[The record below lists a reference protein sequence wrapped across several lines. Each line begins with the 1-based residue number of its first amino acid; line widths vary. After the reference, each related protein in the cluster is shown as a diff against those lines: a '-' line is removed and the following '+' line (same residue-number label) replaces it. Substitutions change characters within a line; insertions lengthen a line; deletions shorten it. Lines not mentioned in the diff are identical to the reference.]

1 MERRRAKVET
11 LKKARNCVR
20 SELSHRNTR
29 ASIVSKTRTR
39 PLHRRFGEK
48 SCAISLS
55 RGTKCKIWTH
65 HHPPETSDDDDFL
78 SAQKKNEIGIR
89 TFFGPLAF
97 AWTENATLLDAV
109 VVFATETFAPTNVDE
124 VKAADM
130 FVIIKLFFVRVCL
143 WRIRHKAPKEGWLHR
158 TLYKKKEERFSSPKG
173 DRLIEK
179 IAKKQGKKNKRFL
192 FAETDALFWLRKKT
206 TFCLL
211 SNASSFLI
219 FSVTNL

>member
-1 MERRRAKVET
+1 MDERDAKVET
-11 LKKARNCVR
+11 PRDARNCVR
-20 SELSHRNTR
+20 SELSHRNTS

-55 RGTKCKIWTH
+55 SWTKCKIYLDA
-65 HHPPETSDDDDFL
+65 PPPAWNERRWWFL

-143 WRIRHKAPKEGWLHR
+143 WRIRESSKRRQMAPQNSLQ
-158 TLYKKKEERFSSPKG
+158 KKKRDFLQKR
-173 DRLIEK
+173 DRLIDRK
-179 IAKKQGKKNKRFL
+179 NCKKTRDFHSPRQTRSFDWKKN
-192 FAETDALFWLRKKT
+192 
-206 TFCLL
+206 
-211 SNASSFLI
+211 SSFLI

>member
-55 RGTKCKIWTH
+55 RWTKCKIWTH

-143 WRIRHKAPKEGWLHR
+143 WRIRSWKLQKKAGSTELS
-158 TLYKKKEERFSSPKG
+158 TKKKKRDFLHQKG
-173 DRLIEK
+173 RSIDRK
-179 IAKKQGKKNKRFL
+179 NCKKTRKKKQEIFIRRDRRAFDWEKKQL
-192 FAETDALFWLRKKT
+192 
-206 TFCLL
+206 CLL
-211 SNASSFLI
+211 SNSSSFLI

>member
-55 RGTKCKIWTH
+55 RWTKCKIWTH

-78 SAQKKNEIGIR
+78 SAQKKKNEIGIR

-143 WRIRHKAPKEGWLHR
+143 WRIRESSKR
-158 TLYKKKEERFSSPKG
+158 TLAPQNALQKEERFSSKRR
-173 DRLIEK
+173 DRLILEK
-179 IAKKQGKKNKRFL
+179 IAKKQGKKTRDFHSPRRQ
-192 FAETDALFWLRKKT
+192 TRFWLQKHN
-206 TFCLL
+206 CLL
-211 SNASSFLI
+211 SNSSSFLI
-219 FSVTNL
+219 FSVTNV

>member
-20 SELSHRNTR
+20 SELSHRNAR

-55 RGTKCKIWTH
+55 RWTKCKIWTH

-143 WRIRHKAPKEGWLHR
+143 WRIRLKAPKEGWLHR
-158 TLYKKKEERFSSPKG
+158 TLYKKKEERFSSKRRSI

-179 IAKKQGKKNKRFL
+179 NCKKTRDFHSPR
-192 FAETDALFWLRKKT
+192 FWLRKKT

-211 SNASSFLI
+211 SNSSSFLI

>member
-55 RGTKCKIWTH
+55 RWTKCKIWTH

-143 WRIRHKAPKEGWLHR
+143 WRIRSWKLQKKAGSTELSP
-158 TLYKKKEERFSSPKG
+158 KKKKRDFLHQKEIDWS
-173 DRLIEK
+173 
-179 IAKKQGKKNKRFL
+179 KKLQKNKEKKTRDFHSPRQ
-192 FAETDALFWLRKKT
+192 TRFWLRKKT

>member
-39 PLHRRFGEK
+39 PIHRRFGEK
-48 SCAISLS
+48 SRAISSLS
-55 RGTKCKIWTH
+55 RWTKCKIWTP

-143 WRIRHKAPKEGWLHR
+143 WRIHESSKRKLWLHR
-158 TLYKKKEERFSSPKG
+158 TLYKKKRDFLQKG
-173 DRLIEK
+173 REIDWSKKLQ
-179 IAKKQGKKNKRFL
+179 KKQGKKNERFS
-192 FAETDALFWLRKKT
+192 FAETDDALLTAKEGQLFALE
-206 TFCLL
+206 LI
-211 SNASSFLI
+211 AFLI

>member
-20 SELSHRNTR
+20 SELSHRNAR

-55 RGTKCKIWTH
+55 RWTKCKIWTH

-143 WRIRHKAPKEGWLHR
+143 WRIRSWKLQKKAGSTELS
-158 TLYKKKEERFSSPKG
+158 TKKKKRDFLHQKG

-179 IAKKQGKKNKRFL
+179 IAKKQGKKNKRFS
-192 FAETDALFWLRKKT
+192 FAETDALLTEKKNNCVCSRT
-206 TFCLL
+206 HHR
-211 SNASSFLI
+211 SSFL
-219 FSVTNL
+219 V

>member
-55 RGTKCKIWTH
+55 SWTKCKIWTH

-143 WRIRHKAPKEGWLHR
+143 WRIRESSKRRLAPQNSLH
-158 TLYKKKEERFSSPKG
+158 KKKRDFLQKG
-173 DRLIEK
+173 EIDWS
-179 IAKKQGKKNKRFL
+179 KKLQKNKEKKTRDFHSPRQ
-192 FAETDALFWLRKKT
+192 TRFWLKKKT
-206 TFCLL
+206 TVC
-211 SNASSFLI
+211 SRTRRSSFL
-219 FSVTNL
+219 V